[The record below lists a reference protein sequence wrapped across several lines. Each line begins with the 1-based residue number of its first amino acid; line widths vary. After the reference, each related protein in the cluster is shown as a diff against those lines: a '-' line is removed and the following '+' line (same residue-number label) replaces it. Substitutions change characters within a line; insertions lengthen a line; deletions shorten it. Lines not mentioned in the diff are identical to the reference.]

1 MGARS
6 ATKGG
11 KATPDIS
18 KLVEEAAVEWIRTH
32 MTEVADKSLRKENV
46 ELKRQITVLKQTNR
60 YMRKKISN
68 IKAECEFASGELDH
82 AFGDGTLYPRIS
94 ETPDVNAQ
102 RGSIM
107 PMSQ

>member
-1 MGARS
+1 MGTRS
-6 ATKGG
+6 ATKAA

-18 KLVEEAAVEWIRTH
+18 KLVEDTALEWIRTH
-32 MTEVADKSLRKENV
+32 ITEAADKSLRKENA
-46 ELKRQITVLKQTNR
+46 ELKKQIVLLRQTNR

-94 ETPDVNAQ
+94 ETPDVNEH

-107 PMSQ
+107 PMQQ